1 MISRTQTLLTTPST
15 SIFPTTNSQFHK
27 QSAASSCR
35 IKLRKTQFRKSLYQ
49 TLKCSATVVSE
60 PIRAESEHKPSPAEV
75 SRTIME
81 LSSVGTISTLT
92 HEGWPL
98 GFGVRFAVDSH
109 GTPVLCFDAPTNQ
122 ISPDMRSSLHVQ
134 LIPTQLKQ
142 CGLRTPQCTIQGIIE
157 KPEDRM
163 ALKRLHSVWKKRFGE
178 EVDEN
183 LIYVIAVERVL
194 QMEDFNEDGMWV
206 TSVGYRGA
214 KPDPL
219 RDFAEKLVDEINA
232 NNMEDVLRFSRICAD
247 LNFQVSEAKI
257 VWVDRLGFDM
267 RLWSAQ
273 NGVYEIR
280 IPFPR
285 EVADEKG
292 AKSSFNCMS
301 QLAWEVEKNF
311 QALDFEKVKQLKQI
325 IHRRT

>member
-1 MISRTQTLLTTPST
+1 MISQMQSLLTTPSP
-15 SIFPTTNSQFHK
+15 SIFPTTISQFHK

-35 IKLRKTQFRKSLYQ
+35 VESRKTQLRKSLFE
-49 TLKCSATVVSE
+49 TLKCSATLVSE
-60 PIRAESEHKPSPAEV
+60 PIRAESAHKPTPAEV

-81 LSSVGTISTLT
+81 LSTVGTLSTLT

-98 GFGVRFAVDSH
+98 GFGVQFAVDPH
-109 GTPVLCFDAPTNQ
+109 GTPVLCFDNPSNQ
-122 ISPDMRSSLHVQ
+122 ISPDARSSLHVQ
-134 LIPTQLKQ
+134 LKQ
-142 CGLRTPQCTIQGIIE
+142 CGLRSPQCTIQGIIE

-163 ALKRLHSVWKKRFGE
+163 TLKRLHSVWKKRFGE

-183 LIYVIAVERVL
+183 LIYVIAVEQVL
-194 QMEDFNEDGMWV
+194 QMEDFNEDGTWV
-206 TSVGYRGA
+206 TSVGYRA
-214 KPDPL
+214 ATPDPL

-232 NNMEDVLRFSRICAD
+232 NNMEDVLRFSHIYAD
-247 LNFQVSEAKI
+247 LNFQVLEAKI
-257 VWVDRLGFDM
+257 VWVDHLGFDM
-267 RLWSAQ
+267 RLWSVD

-311 QALDFEKVKQLKQI
+311 QALNFEKVKQLKQI
-325 IHRRT
+325 THRRK